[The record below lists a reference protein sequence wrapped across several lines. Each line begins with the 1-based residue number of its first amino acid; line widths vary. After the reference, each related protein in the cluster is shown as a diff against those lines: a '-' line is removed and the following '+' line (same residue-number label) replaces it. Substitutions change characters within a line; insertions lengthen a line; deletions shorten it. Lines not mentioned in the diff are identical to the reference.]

1 MVKNPPKMQETQ
13 VRSLGQDDP
22 LEKEKATL
30 SSIIALR
37 IPWTERSLVG
47 CSPWGFQESDV
58 TEWLTVSFFLI
69 PSIFYIYK
77 NVSS

>member
-13 VRSLGQDDP
+13 VWSLGQDDP

-47 CSPWGFQESDV
+47 CSPWGFQESDM
-58 TEWLTVSFFLI
+58 TEWQFHFF
-69 PSIFYIYK
+69 
-77 NVSS
+77 

>member
-13 VRSLGQDDP
+13 VWSLGQDDP

-37 IPWTERSLVG
+37 IPWTEEPGEL
-47 CSPWGFQESDV
+47 
-58 TEWLTVSFFLI
+58 
-69 PSIFYIYK
+69 
-77 NVSS
+77 

>member
-1 MVKNPPKMQETQ
+1 MQETQ

-58 TEWLTVSFFLI
+58 TE
-69 PSIFYIYK
+69 
-77 NVSS
+77 

>member
-47 CSPWGFQESDV
+47 CSPWGFQESDM